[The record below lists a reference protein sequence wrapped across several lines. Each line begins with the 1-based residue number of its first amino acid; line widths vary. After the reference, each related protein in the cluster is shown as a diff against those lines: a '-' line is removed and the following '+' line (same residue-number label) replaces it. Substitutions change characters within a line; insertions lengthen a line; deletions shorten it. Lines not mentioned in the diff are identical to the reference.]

1 MGTDMTREEMGRIY
15 STKRCAQCKFFTMH
29 FRTLEP
35 ESQRCKKYNKP
46 TKMGTNAN
54 NCKGYK
60 ERE

>member
-1 MGTDMTREEMGRIY
+1 MGTDMTHEEMHRIQ
-15 STKRCAQCKFFTMH
+15 SVKRCAHCKFFTMH

-54 NCKGYK
+54 DCKGYK
-60 ERE
+60 ERG